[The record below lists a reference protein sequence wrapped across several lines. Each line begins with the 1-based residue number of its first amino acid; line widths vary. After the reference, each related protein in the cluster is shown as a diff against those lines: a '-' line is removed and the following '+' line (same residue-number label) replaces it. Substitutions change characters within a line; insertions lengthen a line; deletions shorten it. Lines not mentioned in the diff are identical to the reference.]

1 MMNIDVR
8 RGDIW
13 YVDCEKSTGH
23 EQHGVRPAIIVSN
36 DIGNNHSPI
45 VEVVWLTSKE
55 KKPLP
60 THVEIRG
67 CGTALCEQI
76 HTVDKSR
83 LVDLKKCCTEK
94 EMMKINK
101 AMLISLGIIF

>member
-1 MMNIDVR
+1 MVDMDVK

-13 YVDCEKSTGH
+13 YVDDGRSTGH
-23 EQHGVRPAIIVSN
+23 EQKGLRPAIIVSN
-36 DIGNNHSPI
+36 DIGNNRSPI
-45 VEVVWLTSKE
+45 VEVVWLTNKE

-76 HTVDKSR
+76 HTVDKNR
-83 LVDLKKCCTEK
+83 LVDLKKCCTQK
-94 EMMKINK
+94 EMLKINK

>member
-1 MMNIDVR
+1 MVDMDIR

-13 YVDCEKSTGH
+13 IVDYEKSNGS
-23 EQHGVRPAIIVSN
+23 EQHGVRPAIVVSN

-45 VEVVWLTSKE
+45 VEIVWLTSAD

-60 THVEIRG
+60 THVKIG
-67 CGTALCEQI
+67 MGTALCEQI

-83 LVDLKKCCTEK
+83 LVDFKRICTEK
-94 EMMKINK
+94 EMLQINR
-101 AMLISLGIIF
+101 ALMISLGIIA